1 MASPSTPFGSGFTG
15 TGPGI
20 SNNLSGLQGLFSGG
34 KPSFL
39 SGIGDFLGSKGAQG
53 LFGLGSLALQGYG
66 LNKSLGIAED
76 QLGILKDQ
84 ENRAA
89 TAQNLGTGN
98 QLSLA
103 LQTTT
108 PGSPEHERIK
118 QAIASGEFAV

>member
-1 MASPSTPFGSGFTG
+1 MAAGRAGGVGSLNVGGGFGLGG
-15 TGPGI
+15 GVDPGSFNFGNMFKGI
-20 SNNLSGLQGLFSGG
+20 NDFVGG
-34 KPSFL
+34 DSF
-39 SGIGDFLGSKGAQG
+39 AN
-53 LFGLGSLALQGYG
+53 FGKLGSLALSAYG
-66 LNKSLGIAED
+66 LNKSLGIQED

-84 ENRAA
+84 EGRAA

-118 QAIASGEFAV
+118 QAIASGEFQV